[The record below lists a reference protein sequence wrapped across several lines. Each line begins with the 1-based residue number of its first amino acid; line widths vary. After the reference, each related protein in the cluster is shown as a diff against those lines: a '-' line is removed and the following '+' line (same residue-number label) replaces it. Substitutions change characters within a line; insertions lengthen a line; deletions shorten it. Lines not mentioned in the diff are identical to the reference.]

1 MNGSPL
7 GRRASLTRIEV
18 CGVILGIRWRSLAA
32 KIVAWFFV
40 PTAIILGAVALVNY
54 YAYRQVTED
63 LVIERD
69 AEVTRLT
76 ASQLG
81 VKLADYAG
89 LLTALSRTSDIY
101 SGDPDRQGD
110 ALRASANRL
119 GMFDGGLII
128 LDTFGQVTLSEPERP
143 EAIGVDWSDQE
154 YYREVLGIQISGP
167 PHPIFSNV
175 LPDGSQGSPVVA
187 VAVPIVGDQLEFLG
201 VLTGLFRVDSSQ
213 FGGFYVDIPVG
224 NLAEG
229 DAIYV
234 IDRAGNLIFHTQTD
248 RIGGSIDD
256 DELLSYVSSEDLG
269 AVRFKGAAGEDKL
282 VSYARVPGTPWRL
295 VAEAE
300 WGSLTRAGSG
310 YQRDLLMLLALG
322 IVVPAVVVF
331 VGVRRVMK
339 PIQALIIA
347 AKEVA
352 QGQFGGSIEAKTGDE
367 IEELATQ
374 FNRMSDELARSYR
387 TLEQRVE
394 DRTRELSVLN
404 AIAGVVSRS
413 LDLEEIL
420 SNALEKTLD
429 LMGIEAGGIYLLDD
443 ESGLLSIAA
452 YRGFN
457 ASFSSEIDQ
466 LRVGEGFSGQ
476 VAERGEPLIVDDI
489 STDPRLSRSIA
500 KEEGFHSFA
509 SFPLQSRGTVVG
521 TLFVI
526 TRQHRAFPPQEIE
539 LLTSIGNQIGVAV
552 ENARLYEDV
561 TSRLAQVIALQET
574 SAAVVSTLALDELL
588 TLLTRKAMEL
598 LYAEG
603 GVLNLVDWETRE
615 DEVVAAT
622 GSLAPSVGY
631 RSPLDHSLS
640 GWVALHNHAVALK
653 EGEEDPRVDQGALT
667 FLQKELGREIGSIA
681 AAPLAVKDRVLGSLV
696 LMTKAVSG
704 KEFSPADLDILVSFA
719 SQAAGAIENARLFAA
734 EQRRAEEF
742 QVISEVGRRVTSIMP
757 LDELL
762 KQIVQLIQGTFGY
775 YIVEIGLV
783 EDRVLVY
790 QAGVG
795 GNWEKEYE
803 RFSLALD
810 RESVTGWA
818 AVEGTALLIPDVR
831 HDSRYRQLFDTGT
844 RSELAVP
851 LKSKDKVIGVLN
863 VESDRPADFDES
875 DVTVLRSLA
884 NQAAIAI
891 ENAMLYEQSQRSAA
905 LEERQRLAR
914 DLHDA
919 VTQTLFSASLIAEVL
934 PRLWERDPQEGVQ
947 RLTELRQLTRGALA
961 EMRTLLVELMPA
973 ALADAELRDLLRHL
987 TEATIGRSRVAIDLD
1002 IQGDRPMSPEVK
1014 IAFYRIAQE
1023 ALNNMAKHS
1032 GATHTMLSLKS
1043 TSEEVTLRI
1052 ADNGRG
1058 FDPSTVP
1065 VEHLGLSIM
1074 QERAA
1079 NIGAELTVDAAP
1091 GAGTEITLV
1100 WRAQEETGE

>member
-1 MNGSPL
+1 M
-7 GRRASLTRIEV
+7 V
-18 CGVILGIRWRSLAA
+18 FLGIRWRSLAA

-89 LLTALSRTSDIY
+89 LLTALSRTSDVY
-101 SGDPDRQGD
+101 SGDLQRQGD

-128 LDTFGQVTLSEPERP
+128 LDTFGQVALSEPGRP
-143 EAIGVDWSDQE
+143 EAIGLDWSDRE
-154 YYREVLGIQISGP
+154 YYREVLGVQIFGT
-167 PHPIFSNV
+167 PHPIFSDV
-175 LPDGSQGSPVVA
+175 LSDGPQGSLVVV
-187 VAVPIVGDQLEFLG
+187 VAVPIVGDQLDFLG
-201 VLTGLFRVDSSQ
+201 VLAGMFRMDGSRL
-213 FGGFYVDIPVG
+213 GGFYGDIPVG
-224 NLAEG
+224 NLGEG

-234 IDRAGNLIFHTQTD
+234 IDRAGNLIFHTQTE
-248 RIGGSIDD
+248 RIGESLDD
-256 DELLSYVSSEDLG
+256 NELLSHISSEDLG
-269 AVRFKGAAGEDKL
+269 AVRFQGASGQDKL
-282 VSYARVPGTPWRL
+282 VSYAHVPGTPWRL
-295 VAEAE
+295 VAEAD
-300 WGSLTRAGSG
+300 WASLTSAGSG
-310 YQRDLLMLLALG
+310 YQRDLLGLLGLG

-331 VGVRRVMK
+331 IGVRRVMR
-339 PIQALIIA
+339 PIQALISA

-352 QGQFGGSIEAKTGDE
+352 QGKFGGSIEAGTGDE

-374 FNRMSDELARSYR
+374 FNRMSAELARSYR

-394 DRTRELSVLN
+394 HRTRELSVLN
-404 AIAGVVSRS
+404 AIATVVSRS
-413 LDLEEIL
+413 LEIEEIL

-429 LMGIEAGGIYLLDD
+429 LMGIEAGGIYLLDG
-443 ESGLLSIAA
+443 ESGLLSIAS
-452 YRGFN
+452 YRGFSE
-457 ASFSSEIDQ
+457 SFSSEIDQ

-489 STDPRLSRSIA
+489 SADPRLTRSIA

-509 SFPLQSRGTVVG
+509 SFPLQSRRTVVG

-561 TSRLAQVIALQET
+561 KSRLAQVIALQET

-598 LYAEG
+598 LHAEG
-603 GVLNLVDWETRE
+603 GVLNLVDWDSME

-622 GSLAPSVGY
+622 GSLASSIGY

-640 GWVALHNHAVALK
+640 GWVALHNQAVTLQG
-653 EGEEDPRVDQGALT
+653 GEEDRRVDQEALT
-667 FLQKELGREIGSIA
+667 LLQEELGREIGSIA
-681 AAPLAVKDRVLGSLV
+681 AAPLSVKDKVLGSLV
-696 LMTKAVSG
+696 LVTKAADG
-704 KEFSPADLDILVSFA
+704 EEFRPADLDILVSFA
-719 SQAAGAIENARLFAA
+719 SQAAGAIENARLFEA
-734 EQRRAEEF
+734 EQRRAEQF

-762 KQIVQLIQGTFGY
+762 RQIVQLIQDSFGY

-803 RFSLALD
+803 RFTLPLD
-810 RESVTGWA
+810 RESITGWA

-831 HDSRYRQLFDTGT
+831 EDARYRQLFDTGT

-863 VESDRPADFDES
+863 VESDRPADFDGS
-875 DVTVLRSLA
+875 DVTVLQSLA

-891 ENAMLYEQSQRSAA
+891 ENAVLYEQSQRSAA

-934 PRLWERDPQEGVQ
+934 PRLWERDPDEGVQ
-947 RLTELRQLTRGALA
+947 RLNELRQLTRGALA

-973 ALADAELRDLLRHL
+973 TLADAALRDLLRHL
-987 TEATIGRSRVAIDLD
+987 TEATIGRTRVEVELD
-1002 IQGDRPMSPEVK
+1002 VEGERAMSPEVK

-1032 GATHTMLSLKS
+1032 GATHTALSLRS
-1043 TSEEVTLRI
+1043 TSEQVTLRI

-1058 FDPSTVP
+1058 FDPGAVP

-1079 NIGAELTVDAAP
+1079 RIGADLTIESTP

-1100 WRAQEETGE
+1100 WQAREDAGQ